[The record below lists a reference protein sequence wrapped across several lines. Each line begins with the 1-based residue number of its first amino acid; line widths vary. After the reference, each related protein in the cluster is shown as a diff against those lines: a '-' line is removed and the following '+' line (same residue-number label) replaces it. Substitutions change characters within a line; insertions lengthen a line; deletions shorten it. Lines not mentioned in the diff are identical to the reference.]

1 MNATPDI
8 DKIDDLADMLSI
20 MESLKI
26 PSKGLKTLDEMKEKV
41 KKKLQSSE
49 EKSTWTAKE
58 VRILEFVS

>member
-49 EKSTWTAKE
+49 HT
-58 VRILEFVS
+58 